1 MTSDWKTDPRFA
13 GPQKNW
19 TSQAVSDPIQRAIGD
34 ELKAI
39 FDELLQQPVPERFT
53 LLLRQLEE
61 REQRQA

>member
-1 MTSDWKTDPRFA
+1 MTCERDTGPRIA
-13 GPQKNW
+13 GSERNW
-19 TSQAVSDPIQRAIGD
+19 RSQAIGDPIQRAIGD

-61 REQRQA
+61 REQRQT